1 MVNFHDPVVMWQD
14 AREYTFPAILYYVHQ
29 EAYRILFDSG
39 GPQAVA
45 HCVRNLHVS
54 LSASLDFHA

>member
-1 MVNFHDPVVMWQD
+1 MVMWQD
-14 AREYTFPAILYYVHQ
+14 AREYTFPAILYYVNQ

-39 GPQAVA
+39 GLQAVA